1 MSEKKKRSAPLWVV
15 AILAVIAAASV
26 TISYR
31 DGGVNCEA
39 SVDTEELIAGL
50 AEDDDSADD
59 DSADDDSAE
68 EAAP

>member
-1 MSEKKKRSAPLWVV
+1 
-15 AILAVIAAASV
+15 V

-39 SVDTEELIAGL
+39 SVDTEELNAGL